1 MFHSIKE
8 KLFPSIQMHPETPE
22 TIQNLPAEFRTR
34 EVVDVINY
42 MFRKKG
48 VVASLRKGSTYLC
61 LAIMSQDGDTLMLEY
76 IFTPPQ
82 HRRKGYAATLLNR
95 MAAIIPANQKILA
108 DINCSTHDEEASA
121 GLLKKCGYVERM
133 GHYACR
139 FRADDPAID
148 WDRILA
154 RMDRVVEYSR
164 RRGYRLIPFAEAGP
178 ELLTQVRDSRNT
190 DFQNALDPRKLFDYP
205 ERIQWEYSCI
215 LEKDGEA
222 AAYLFATT
230 DGGSSIEVSQI
241 AASAKLRGTGLVT
254 VPVAHALHFF
264 HEKHQYHYFTYQVL
278 NNNNASNQ
286 FLRNLLP
293 YDKCEKCSVRC
304 FALERQQ

>member
-34 EVVDVINY
+34 EVLDVINY

-48 VVASLRKGSTYLC
+48 FVATLRKGSTYLC
-61 LAIMSQDGDTLMLEY
+61 LAIMSQEDDTFMLEY

-95 MAAIIPANQKILA
+95 MAAIIPADQKIRA
-108 DINCSTHDEEASA
+108 DINCSIHDEEASA

-154 RMDRVVEYSR
+154 RMDCAVEFSKR
-164 RRGYRLIPFAEAGP
+164 WGYRLISFAEAGP
-178 ELLTQVRDSRNT
+178 ELLAQVRDSRST
-190 DFQNALDPRKLFDYP
+190 DFQNTLDPRKFFDFP
-205 ERIQWEYSCI
+205 ARILWEGSCI

-222 AAYLFATT
+222 AAYLLATT
-230 DGGSSIEVSQI
+230 DGGSSVEVSQM
-241 AASAKLRGTGLVT
+241 AASAKLRGMGLVT
-254 VPVAHALHFF
+254 AVCVHGMHFF
-264 HEKHQYHYFTYQVL
+264 LENPQYQYFTYRVL
-278 NNNNASNQ
+278 NNNNASDK
-286 FLRNLLP
+286 FCRSLLP
-293 YDKCEKCSVRC
+293 YDKCEQCSVRC